1 MSVLRCTP
9 NHTDY
14 CRVGIRHTHHL
25 GYGSWSTRS
34 CGRMNPLVTFICH
47 VQDSES
53 SLWREREW
61 RRIIAL
67 ATIDPSYSA
76 LWCEG
81 IILIVQRFPAFFCSL
96 EEVLVLMVY
105 WLLPCREFR
114 GQRQIAQGGRGG
126 WRRSWRKRPLSSRMP
141 RVWWRLPELGY
152 RLNLVC
158 KLLLL
163 NLSMAE
169 RHLRIAQILLRCVAL
184 SIDVMWCDVMC
195 QSMYC
200 DLMCP
205 LDTRLRTV

>member
-1 MSVLRCTP
+1 
-9 NHTDY
+9 
-14 CRVGIRHTHHL
+14 
-25 GYGSWSTRS
+25 
-34 CGRMNPLVTFICH
+34 
-47 VQDSES
+47 
-53 SLWREREW
+53 
-61 RRIIAL
+61 
-67 ATIDPSYSA
+67 
-76 LWCEG
+76 
-81 IILIVQRFPAFFCSL
+81 
-96 EEVLVLMVY
+96 
-105 WLLPCREFR
+105 
-114 GQRQIAQGGRGG
+114 
-126 WRRSWRKRPLSSRMP
+126 MP